1 MHMKLP
7 HNELKS
13 NSKLW
18 SRMAQQNAVQQ
29 TPFWYNFLLICLKP
43 LYRWK
48 IKQRAE
54 SDALF
59 QQECIER
66 FGPFQT
72 PKNLHTIW
80 FHVVSIGETNAAQP
94 LIEHYLKLGHPVL
107 VTNTT
112 KTGQAR
118 AKSLFLKAPYLALFQ
133 AVYLPV
139 DQKPLLKQFFDL
151 YQPKLLALVE
161 TEIWPNLIA
170 QAKQQQIPCILLNA
184 RLSEKSAKGYAK
196 VSRLT
201 QAMLQQLTWMLTQD
215 QATQQ
220 RYVDLGLEKAKSQV
234 VGNIKFDIS
243 APNSFIEQAEQLK
256 QEWQLEK
263 RQIITLASTHAPEEE
278 QLLKQLQTHLNSN
291 PDLLC
296 MVVPRHP
303 ERFDEVYKIC
313 QSLNLNTQRRSLKQP
328 IQIDTQVFL
337 ADSMGEMWLWYALS
351 QACFVG
357 GSLNEPG
364 GGHNILEPM
373 VLNIPTVIGPRYF
386 NFQSIVDE
394 FVAAQGILIG
404 ENAAQVAQQLLS
416 CLDDPL
422 QTQQQVAHAQ
432 QVLQR
437 NKGSLQKHIQLLD
450 HYLQQTASS

>member
-1 MHMKLP
+1 
-7 HNELKS
+7 
-13 NSKLW
+13 
-18 SRMAQQNAVQQ
+18 MAQHNAVQQ
-29 TPFWYNFLLICLKP
+29 TPFWYNFLLVCLKP

-48 IKQRAE
+48 IRHRAE
-54 SDALF
+54 SDALY
-59 QQECIER
+59 QQECLER
-66 FGPFQT
+66 FGPFQP
-72 PKNLHTIW
+72 PKNLNTIW
-80 FHVVSIGETNAAQP
+80 FHVVSVGETNAAQP
-94 LIEHYLKLGHPVL
+94 LIEHYLKLGHSVL

-118 AKSLFLKAPYLALFQ
+118 AKSLFYEKYSTLFQ

-139 DQKPLLKQFFDL
+139 DQKPLLKQFFEL
-151 YQPKLLALVE
+151 YQPKILALVE

-170 QAKQQQIPCILLNA
+170 QAKQKQIPCILLNA
-184 RLSEKSAKGYAK
+184 RLSEKSAKGYDK
-196 VSRLT
+196 VRRLT
-201 QAMLQQLTWMLTQD
+201 QPMLQQLTWLLAQD
-215 QATQQ
+215 ITTQQ
-220 RYVDLGLEKAKSQV
+220 RYVDLGLDQSKSQV

-278 QLLKQLQTHLNSN
+278 QLLKQLQPHLNSN

-296 MVVPRHP
+296 IVVPRHP

-328 IQIDTQVFL
+328 IQTDTQVFL

-351 QACFVG
+351 QACYVG

-364 GGHNILEPM
+364 GGHNILEPLALSVAT
-373 VLNIPTVIGPRYF
+373 VLGKNYF

-394 FVAAQGILIG
+394 FVAAEAVYVVEDAEQAVETLTQLLF
-404 ENAAQVAQQLLS
+404 EPALRAQLNQNAQVIMYKN
-416 CLDDPL
+416 
-422 QTQQQVAHAQ
+422 
-432 QVLQR
+432 R
-437 NKGSLQKHIQLLD
+437 GSLTEHIHVMNQ
-450 HYLQQTASS
+450 YL

>member
-1 MHMKLP
+1 
-7 HNELKS
+7 
-13 NSKLW
+13 
-18 SRMAQQNAVQQ
+18 MAQEIAVQQ
-29 TPFWYNFLLICLKP
+29 TPFWYNILLACLKP

-59 QQECIER
+59 QQECLER
-66 FGPFQT
+66 FGPFQP
-72 PKNLHTIW
+72 PKNLNTIW
-80 FHVVSIGETNAAQP
+80 FHVVSVGETNAAQP
-94 LIEHYLKLGHPVL
+94 LIEHYLKLGHSVL

-118 AKSLFLKAPYLALFQ
+118 AKSLFYEKYSTLFQ

-139 DQKPLLKQFFDL
+139 DQKPLLKQFFEL
-151 YQPKLLALVE
+151 YQPKILALVE

-170 QAKQQQIPCILLNA
+170 QAKQKQIPCILLNA
-184 RLSEKSAKGYAK
+184 RLSEKSAKGYDK
-196 VSRLT
+196 VRRLT
-201 QAMLQQLTWMLTQD
+201 QPMLQQLTWLLAQD
-215 QATQQ
+215 ITTQQ
-220 RYVDLGLEKAKSQV
+220 RYVDLGLDQSKSQV